1 MCVCKTMSLGV
12 VVVGVVVVERIVVT
26 RNEIALVF
34 PLSLFSFCIFSPRG
48 LKPLLSLTKN
58 DDDDETC
65 TTYCAQKRKKRSKRY
80 ALYLCVCVCLN
91 PRLCEMRFGFFSKK
105 GISYSMFFALL
116 RKRKKDE
123 RKKKFL
129 VPTDVFEFFSEEEK
143 SKLCRFVFL
152 PSSWVFIFDFGP
164 RIQFGHLSSSASH
177 KRSLQHFKRRKLRH
191 KKSERIRCSSSFLF
205 AKVGVL
211 DAWTITTRAFT
222 RTRGKGDET
231 LEF

>member
-1 MCVCKTMSLGV
+1 MK
-12 VVVGVVVVERIVVT
+12 
-26 RNEIALVF
+26 
-34 PLSLFSFCIFSPRG
+34 
-48 LKPLLSLTKN
+48 
-58 DDDDETC
+58 
-65 TTYCAQKRKKRSKRY
+65 
-80 ALYLCVCVCLN
+80 
-91 PRLCEMRFGFFSKK
+91 
-105 GISYSMFFALL
+105 
-116 RKRKKDE
+116 E
-123 RKKKFL
+123 RKNFWCQ
-129 VPTDVFEFFSEEEK
+129 PMCSSFFSEEEK

-191 KKSERIRCSSSFLF
+191 KKSERVRCSSSFLF

-231 LEF
+231 LEFCCYTFCARARSLSVRKFKPVTVLFFFQTITF

>member
-1 MCVCKTMSLGV
+1 MKRALLTARRKEKRGV
-12 VVVGVVVVERIVVT
+12 NVT
-26 RNEIALVF
+26 RYI
-34 PLSLFSFCIFSPRG
+34 
-48 LKPLLSLTKN
+48 
-58 DDDDETC
+58 
-65 TTYCAQKRKKRSKRY
+65 
-80 ALYLCVCVCLN
+80 CVCVCVFKPTPLWN
-91 PRLCEMRFGFFSKK
+91 EVRFLFEKRDLLFGVLRSAAKKKERWKKEKIFGANRCVRVFF
-105 GISYSMFFALL
+105 
-116 RKRKKDE
+116 RKK
-123 RKKKFL
+123 
-129 VPTDVFEFFSEEEK
+129 K

-231 LEF
+231 LEFCCYTFCARARSLR